1 MHCVA
6 VIVIVGTHWAKRR
19 QRVVAGTKQDIPG
32 NFVTVIP
39 SCQQAAAATKPDRL
53 ERTLAD
59 ALTVIIQHISY
70 DIRVNGI
77 RIGYGLHLTNY
88 GFPIL
93 TTQTF
98 LCCGRIPDSSILL
111 ILGCRFSSVVGLAN
125 KNAIPVLV
133 YGIVQR
139 YLVGKLIDRWPLSV
153 LDRVWVDF
161 GFFKRLPKLHESRWL
176 IQLLLGCLDIFFFND
191 KFGPVLVAL
200 GKENRNWRIGIN
212 AATCE
217 QKHFLSGFGN
227 RGIGRNCNDLTGEET
242 LLP

>member
-6 VIVIVGTHWAKRR
+6 VFFIVGTHWAKRR

-32 NFVTVIP
+32 NIVTVIP
-39 SCQQAAAATKPDRL
+39 SCQQATAAAKPDGF

-59 ALTVIIQHISY
+59 ALTIIIQHISY

-77 RIGYGLHLTNY
+77 RIGYALHPANY

-111 ILGCRFSSVVGLAN
+111 ILGCRFSPVVDLAN

-139 YLVGKLIDRWPLSV
+139 YLVGKLIDRWPLTV
-153 LDRVWVDF
+153 LNRVRGNF
-161 GFFKRLPKLHESRWL
+161 CFFKCLPQLNKCRWL
-176 IQLLLGCLDIFFFND
+176 FQLLLRCLDIFFFNN
-191 KFGPVLVAL
+191 KIGPVLVAL
-200 GKENRNWRIGIN
+200 GKENRDRRIGID
-212 AATCE
+212 AATCK
-217 QKHFLSGFGN
+217 QKHFLSRLGN
-227 RGIGRNCNDLTGEET
+227 CGVGCNCNDLTGEET

>member
-6 VIVIVGTHWAKRR
+6 VIFIVGTHWAKRR
-19 QRVVAGTKQDIPG
+19 QCVVAGTKQDIPG

-39 SCQQAAAATKPDRL
+39 SCQQATATAKPDGL

-93 TTQTF
+93 AAQTL
-98 LCCGRIPDSSILL
+98 LCCGRIPDSSVLL
-111 ILGCRFSSVVGLAN
+111 ILGYRFSSVVGLAN
-125 KNAIPVLV
+125 INTIPVLV
-133 YGIVQR
+133 HSIVQR
-139 YLVGKLIDRWPLSV
+139 DLIGELIDRWPLTV
-153 LDRVWVDF
+153 LNRARVNF
-161 GFFKRLPKLHESRWL
+161 RFLKCFPKFHERSWL
-176 IQLLLGCLDIFFFND
+176 FQLLLRCLDIFFFND
-191 KFGPVLVAL
+191 KFCPVFVAL
-200 GKENRNWRIGIN
+200 GKENRDRCIGID
-212 AATCE
+212 AASRE
-217 QKHFLSGFGN
+217 QKYFLSGLGN
-227 RGIGRNCNDLTGEET
+227 CGVRCNCNDLTGEET